1 MNVQQEQA
9 KVLSA
14 FDGPS
19 ILLRLPD
26 TFPLARCLLFL
37 KKRHESFEEILK
49 RTIEHNPNRSETS
62 LRRGVLHNAHEIED
76 GKWSWRYDIGRAWKN
91 EDNENASKTIDFS
104 ELWNKVAGI
113 KSPVHL
119 WLGGAWSVVGDEDV
133 EKMKSFQQEMV
144 VKKVKGAGHSIQGD
158 KPLELKELIRDL
170 LRSKIVN

>member
-1 MNVQQEQA
+1 M
-9 KVLSA
+9 
-14 FDGPS
+14 
-19 ILLRLPD
+19 
-26 TFPLARCLLFL
+26 
-37 KKRHESFEEILK
+37 
-49 RTIEHNPNRSETS
+49 
-62 LRRGVLHNAHEIED
+62 
-76 GKWSWRYDIGRAWKN
+76 
-91 EDNENASKTIDFS
+91 
-104 ELWNKVAGI
+104 WNKVAGI

>member
-1 MNVQQEQA
+1 MVRAAHTRAMKLVISCQSQH
-9 KVLSA
+9 
-14 FDGPS
+14 
-19 ILLRLPD
+19 
-26 TFPLARCLLFL
+26 LFL
-37 KKRHESFEEILK
+37 QMEPLPSTQGDQESLQPWK
-49 RTIEHNPNRSETS
+49 Y
-62 LRRGVLHNAHEIED
+62 HNAHEIED